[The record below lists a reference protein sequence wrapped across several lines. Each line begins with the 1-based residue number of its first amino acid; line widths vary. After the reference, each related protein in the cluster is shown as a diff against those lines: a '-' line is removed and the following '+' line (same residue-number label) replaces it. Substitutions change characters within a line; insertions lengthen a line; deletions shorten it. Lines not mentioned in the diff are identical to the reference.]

1 MRGEEE
7 HLEEASGKLYTKDVV
22 IQDCNAYIKQ
32 VNKRNFFLILNI
44 CQNMLVIRINLLK
57 PAFTLF

>member
-32 VNKRNFFLILNI
+32 VNKDFISHPKYLSKHVDL
-44 CQNMLVIRINLLK
+44 QN
-57 PAFTLF
+57 